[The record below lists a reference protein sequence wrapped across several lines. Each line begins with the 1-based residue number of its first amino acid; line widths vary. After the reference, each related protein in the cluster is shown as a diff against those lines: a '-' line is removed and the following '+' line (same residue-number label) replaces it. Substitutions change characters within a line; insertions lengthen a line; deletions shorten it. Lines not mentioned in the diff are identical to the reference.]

1 LIAVRASKR
10 AVARDV
16 SVMDRENANLS
27 AIPAD
32 GIRAAAKKQDFGTSR
47 WQLGGFNSMSVQA
60 AYKVGR
66 VVGRG
71 VQRQLS
77 PSWQTGVMSAHGTK
91 RTFQS
96 RRAMSGFGG
105 KAENIGSL

>member
-47 WQLGGFNSMSVQA
+47 WQLA
-60 AYKVGR
+60 D
-66 VVGRG
+66 
-71 VQRQLS
+71 
-77 PSWQTGVMSAHGTK
+77 
-91 RTFQS
+91 
-96 RRAMSGFGG
+96 
-105 KAENIGSL
+105 